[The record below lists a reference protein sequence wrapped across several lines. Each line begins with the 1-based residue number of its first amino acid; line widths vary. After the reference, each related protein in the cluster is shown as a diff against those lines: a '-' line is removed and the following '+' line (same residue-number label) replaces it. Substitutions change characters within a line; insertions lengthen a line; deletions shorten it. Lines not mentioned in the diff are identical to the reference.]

1 MKFVKLHDD
10 VVVLWGNKEDHIPH
24 AIHGLPWEVID
35 ESSKTYTIKYAELL
49 FEVRKID
56 TELIG

>member
-24 AIHGLPWEVID
+24 AIHELAWEVID
-35 ESSKTYTIKYAELL
+35 ETSKTYTIKYAELL

-56 TELIG
+56 TDLI

>member
-10 VVVLWGNKEDHIPH
+10 VVVLWGNKEDHVPQS
-24 AIHGLPWEVID
+24 IHGLPWEVVD
-35 ESSKTYTIKYAELL
+35 ETSKTYTIKYAELL

-56 TELIG
+56 TDLI

>member
-1 MKFVKLHDD
+1 MNRFVKLHDD
-10 VVVLWGNKEDHIPH
+10 VVILWSNKYDHIPH
-24 AIHGLPWEVID
+24 AIHGLAWEVID

-56 TELIG
+56 TDLI